1 MELFFKTLFSGIKE
15 GAIAAWY
22 DLRWYLCMMAV
33 VLVVYLGV
41 SAIRKHLRQKRN
53 K

>member
-22 DLRWYLCMMAV
+22 DLRWYLCIMAI
-33 VLVVYLGV
+33 VLVVFLIIKAVKKYL
-41 SAIRKHLRQKRN
+41 
-53 K
+53 